1 MRLSLRN
8 LFLISMILS
17 FVVGFSNAQPVP
29 KKSNQKSVSTK
40 GHAKARHHRGR
51 KSSWKR
57 RGQQSIQADRARQI
71 QEALIREHYLTGEPS
86 GVWDSRTQA
95 AMVRYQT
102 DNGWQNKVVPDSR
115 ALIKLGLGPNYS
127 QQQILNLPGQTDAV
141 TTASAGPESAHT
153 TGVSAKDKQ

>member
-1 MRLSLRN
+1 
-8 LFLISMILS
+8 MILS

-29 KKSNQKSVSTK
+29 QKTNQKSVSAK